1 MRRLHLVQERS
12 HVDTAVCRRERAK
25 PPGRLLELPLA
36 ADLVAAPGLVPGDH
50 DVDEPL
56 EEILL
61 GRLGGAPGI
70 LERLVRGEV
79 LAGAGQVEPAGEVRL
94 QRGRGRFLPP
104 PLV

>member
-1 MRRLHLVQERS
+1 MR
-12 HVDTAVCRRERAK
+12 RRERAET
-25 PPGRLLELPLA
+25 PGGLLELPFA
-36 ADLVAAPGLVPGDH
+36 ADLVAPPGLIPGDD

-56 EEILL
+56 EEVLL
-61 GRLGGAPGI
+61 GGLGGAPGV

-79 LAGAGQVEPAGEVRL
+79 LAGPGQVEPAGEVRL